1 MWVKVESTKIMF
13 VRVFHELGAGDIVIG
28 EYPYFIV
35 PKFPSS
41 LGVGEMRRVYV
52 FMVVEAVVKGQIR

>member
-1 MWVKVESTKIMF
+1 MF

-35 PKFPSS
+35 PKFSLL